1 MAQSMVNR
9 PTPRVQQ
16 VAHLIQQFTPQEIG
30 QLVELVPSLRHPAQ
44 GKRVRYDIVGQDMR
58 EYVLKE
64 LTALG
69 DEYRPMQADD
79 PFVGGMRVEE
89 FFGLPGEEQA
99 RLWDKQHQMDID
111 DFEERDVRFRS
122 QMLARKALHP
132 RE

>member
-1 MAQSMVNR
+1 MTQSMVNR

-30 QLVELVPSLRHPAQ
+30 QLVELVPSLRRPAQ
-44 GKRVRYDIVGQDMR
+44 EKRVRYEIVGQDMR
-58 EYVLKE
+58 EYMLKE

-89 FFGLPGEEQA
+89 FFGLPEEEQA
-99 RLWDKQHQMDID
+99 RLWDEQYQMEID
-111 DFEERDVRFRS
+111 DFEERDVRPDAQVS
-122 QMLARKALHP
+122 AR
-132 RE
+132 